1 MKNPNQTT
9 KTTAEQSVAADGKE
23 TFTLMSHNI
32 ISRREF
38 LAGAAAISVTMLMPG
53 YLSAA
58 PAGAKTFTILH
69 TNDMHASFIGMGPSA
84 DYTPFTLN
92 DDTTRGGYARLARLI
107 AQRTAVHK
115 DQGPVLV
122 LDAGDY
128 SMGTAFSAA
137 TRETGGELHL
147 MGKMGYDATT
157 FGNHEFDLGPAGLGK
172 SIGAAVTSGRIPAV
186 LAANTSFSGSDATLA
201 DLQALASKGVI
212 RRYIV
217 IERGGLRFGIFGSIG
232 REAMIYTS
240 GGTTTF
246 ADPTESAK
254 EVVKIL
260 RETEKVDV
268 VIALSHGGLEKGADG
283 SYHDGEDVRL
293 ARDVPG
299 IDVVI
304 SGHSH
309 TELSEA
315 IIVNDHTPVV
325 QTGKESRNLGELVI
339 ALDGNKL
346 TVTSYRLLPIDDS
359 IAGDRVIAND
369 IEQLKKS
376 VSSAA
381 FASRGYSIDQPLAI
395 APRDLPNTY
404 TDIAAGTLLANL
416 VTDSFRAATKA
427 DIGLTANGMMRA
439 GISRGK
445 TGVVTVY
452 DIFTVAPLG
461 SGVVDPTPGSTMVTG
476 YFTGQDLKNLLEF
489 FLIDNA
495 AHPGEYFPRASGM
508 RFRYNLTR
516 PRFDVVTAIE
526 LGDLDLGYKAIDI
539 TGKDEHLYSLTCPL
553 MLGPIIVAIPKYTKG
568 KLALVPKKKDGTPLK
583 SRVDALEM
591 PRENSGYLLPPPGT
605 TDPASVAT
613 AVGNHAGLEI
623 KEWQAI
629 MDHLR
634 NLPVKNKGE
643 LPLIPVDERAAEVR
657 AIKVG

>member
-1 MKNPNQTT
+1 MNTGEPIPAV
-9 KTTAEQSVAADGKE
+9 AEDSKE
-23 TFTLMSHNI
+23 TL
-32 ISRREF
+32 SRREF
-38 LAGAAAISVTMLMPG
+38 LATSAAVGVTLLLPG
-53 YLSAA
+53 FTSAA
-58 PAGAKTFTILH
+58 PSGAKTFTILH

-92 DDTTRGGYARLARLI
+92 DDTTRGGYARLASLI
-107 AQRTAVHK
+107 AQRSTARK

-172 SIGAAVTSGRIPAV
+172 SIGAAVRAGRIPAV
-186 LAANTSFSGSDATLA
+186 LAANSSFAGSDPSLA
-201 DLQALASKGVI
+201 DLQALSRKGVI
-212 RRYIV
+212 RRYMV
-217 IERGGLRFGIFGSIG
+217 LERGGLRFGIFGSLG
-232 REAMIYTS
+232 KEAMIYTN
-240 GGTTTF
+240 GGTTSF

-254 EVVKIL
+254 AVVKTL

-268 VIALSHGGLEKGADG
+268 VIALSPGGVEKGPDG
-283 SYHDGEDVRL
+283 RYDTGEDVRL
-293 ARDVPG
+293 AKDVPG

-309 TELSEA
+309 TELKEA
-315 IIVNDHTPVV
+315 IVVNGHAPVV

-359 IAGDRVIAND
+359 IAGDQAIAKD

-376 VSSAA
+376 VSAAA
-381 FASRGYSIDQPLAI
+381 FASRGYSVDQPLAI

-404 TDIAAGTLLANL
+404 SDIAAGTLLANL

-461 SGVVDPTPGSTMVTG
+461 SGVVDPTPGSTLVTG
-476 YFTGQDLKNLLEF
+476 YFTGQDLKHLLEF

-508 RFRYNLTR
+508 RFRYDPSR
-516 PRFDVVTAIE
+516 PKFDVLTAIE
-526 LGDLDLGYKAIDI
+526 LGDLDRGYKAIDI
-539 TGKDEHLYSLTCPL
+539 SGKEERLYSLTCPL

-568 KLALVPKKKDGTPLK
+568 KLALVPKKKDGTPLM

-591 PRENSGYLLPPPGT
+591 PRENAGYLLPPPGT

-613 AVGNHAGLEI
+613 AVGKNAGREI

-634 NLPVKNKGE
+634 KLPVKNKGE
-643 LPLIPVDERAAEVR
+643 LPVIPVDARAAEVR
-657 AIKVG
+657 AIKAG